1 MIALVAGCFVVAVF
15 HDGAAHYSAAFLSC
29 LAILLNYTVD
39 EVIGVC
45 VCVRPACLKVCSD
58 AFSLPSQPSEKC
70 GVLNVTK
77 ITEHGKKV
85 R

>member
-1 MIALVAGCFVVAVF
+1 MLVVLVVVFLRHSLISHFDAL
-15 HDGAAHYSAAFLSC
+15 
-29 LAILLNYTVD
+29 
-39 EVIGVC
+39 
-45 VCVRPACLKVCSD
+45 PSD
-58 AFSLPSQPSEKC
+58 ASHPQPSDKC